1 MASRALALRE
11 GSAPVRDR
19 LIMTL
24 FVAAVLHGIVILG
37 ITFSSGL
44 TSDRP
49 APGLEVLLVS
59 SELQAAKRNDT
70 ATYLAQRTQIG
81 SGNTERA
88 VAPRNRAAMRAVVG
102 HKGVADGTSLASAGS
117 VGEGAEHIVT
127 TTAPLLRVRYVSVA
141 QAGTAAGAKP
151 LEIPDRPGEQLGPAN
166 DMGPVELRGP
176 RRDDLWVT
184 PDTRESTLAPY
195 LVHWRGRVE
204 RIGTLNFPAAARH
217 AGTRANPVIQV
228 EIGSNGSLE
237 AARIV
242 RSSGYPDLDHAAL
255 SILELASPFDPF
267 PPALARKYRTLR
279 FTYEWEF
286 EGGRVARGAVSAV
299 P

>member
-19 LIMTL
+19 LVMTL
-24 FVAAVLHGIVILG
+24 FVAAVVHGIVILG

-44 TSDRP
+44 DPGRA

-59 SELQAAKRNDT
+59 NELPTAASNAK
-70 ATYLAQRTQIG
+70 ATYLAERTQLG
-81 SGNTERA
+81 SGNTRSA
-88 VAPRNRAAMRAVVG
+88 VSPRNRAATRALMG
-102 HKGVADGTSLASAGS
+102 HKGVTDGTSLASAGS
-117 VGEGAEHIVT
+117 AGEGAEHLVT
-127 TTAPLLRVRYVSVA
+127 TTAPRLHVRYVSVA
-141 QAGTAAGAKP
+141 QAGTAPGAKP
-151 LEIPDRPGEQLGPAN
+151 LEIPSRPGEQVGPSG
-166 DMGPVELRGP
+166 DVGPVELRGP
-176 RRDDLWVT
+176 HRDDLWVA

-195 LVHWRGRVE
+195 LVHWRERVE

-217 AGTRANPVIQV
+217 AGARANPVIQV
-228 EIGSNGSLE
+228 EIGSNGRLDE
-237 AARIV
+237 ARIV

-255 SILELASPFDPF
+255 SILKLASPFDPF

-279 FTYEWEF
+279 FSYEWEF
-286 EGGRVARGAVSAV
+286 EGGRVSRGAVSAV

>member
-19 LIMTL
+19 LVMTL
-24 FVAAVLHGIVILG
+24 FVAAVLHAIVILG

-44 TSDRP
+44 APNRP

-59 SELQAAKRNDT
+59 NELPTAARNAT
-70 ATYLAQRTQIG
+70 AAYLAQRTQRG

-88 VAPRNRAAMRAVVG
+88 VAPRNRAATSAIVG
-102 HKGVADGTSLASAGS
+102 HKGVADGTSLESAGS
-117 VGEGAEHIVT
+117 AGGGAERVVT
-127 TTAPLLRVRYVSVA
+127 TTAPLLQVRYVSVA
-141 QAGTAAGAKP
+141 QAGTASGAKP
-151 LEIPDRPGEQLGPAN
+151 LEIPDRPGEQLGSSDAV
-166 DMGPVELRGP
+166 GPVQLRGP
-176 RRDDLWVT
+176 HRDDLWVA
-184 PDTRESTLAPY
+184 PDARESTLAPY
-195 LVHWRGRVE
+195 LVHWRDRVE

-228 EIGSNGSLE
+228 EIGSNGRLE
-237 AARIV
+237 SARIV

-255 SILELASPFDPF
+255 SILKLASPFDPF
-267 PPALARKYRTLR
+267 PPALAHKFSRLR

-286 EGGRVARGAVSAV
+286 EGGRVSRGTVSAV